1 MPRIPFS
8 ACVRVRVRVL
18 VCMCRLCVSATPF
31 TAAFNSATIFEV
43 LPHDAAAYSEYFQFK
58 LAPDG
63 QVLCDG
69 GPAAPVYWAA
79 SCAHGAAPIALEN
92 ADELLSVEAEAADA
106 MRPHIIVHS
115 PLRSQRFGA
124 ELVFVHLEIA
134 GFKEFV
140 ARSGG
145 IVDGIV
151 SLDVRRNQLGN
162 RVIGG
167 SAMTVDTI
175 IEANSTGHI
184 CRTQLLAPGCWY
196 LLMACFSYSTI
207 HIITIVHYHT
217 YT

>member
-1 MPRIPFS
+1 
-8 ACVRVRVRVL
+8 
-18 VCMCRLCVSATPF
+18 LCASATPF
-31 TAAFNSATIFEV
+31 ATAFNTSTIFEV
-43 LPHDAAAYSEYFQFK
+43 YPHDAAAYSEYFQFK
-58 LAPDG
+58 LAADG

-79 SCAHGAAPIALEN
+79 YCAHGAAPIALDN
-92 ADELLSVEAEAADA
+92 ADELLSQPVGDAEAADTV
-106 MRPHIIVHS
+106 RPHIIVHS

-134 GFKEFV
+134 GFKSFV

-167 SAMTVDTI
+167 SAMIMDTI

-184 CRTQLLAPGCWY
+184 CRTQLLVPGCW
-196 LLMACFSYSTI
+196 C
-207 HIITIVHYHT
+207 VW
-217 YT
+217 